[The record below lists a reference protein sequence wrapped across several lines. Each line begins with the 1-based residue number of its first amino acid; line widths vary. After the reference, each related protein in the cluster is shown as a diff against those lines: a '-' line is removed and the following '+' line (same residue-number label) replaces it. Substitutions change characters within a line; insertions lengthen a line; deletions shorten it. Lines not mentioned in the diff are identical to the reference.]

1 MAYFAS
7 VPIKWDETKN
17 VANQRKHGLP
27 FEEAQQLFDSGV
39 DYIEV
44 FDGDHSDF
52 EDRFIAIGPVA
63 RGLILV
69 VYAELEDDITRI
81 ISARSATKR
90 EQSLYRAH
98 MERNQ

>member
-1 MAYFAS
+1 
-7 VPIKWDETKN
+7 VPIEWGEAKN
-17 VANQRKHGLP
+17 VANQRKHGLS
-27 FEEAQQLFDSGV
+27 FEEVRQLFDSGV

-44 FDGDHSDF
+44 FDRDHSDF
-52 EDRFIAIGPVA
+52 EARFIAIGPVT

-69 VYAELEDDITRI
+69 VYTEIEDDVTRI
-81 ISARSATKR
+81 ISARAATKR

>member
-1 MAYFAS
+1 
-7 VPIKWDETKN
+7 VPIEWDEAKN
-17 VANQRKHGLP
+17 AANQRKHGIS

-39 DYIEV
+39 EYIEI
-44 FDGDHSDF
+44 FDRDHSDF
-52 EDRFIAIGPVA
+52 EDRFIAIGPIT

-69 VYAELEDDITRI
+69 VYEELEDGSTRI

-90 EQSLYRAH
+90 EQSLCRDH